1 MTLNDWHKILDD
13 LNEPVKIYVENPV
26 RKPSETTVKQIEN
39 TNLKLYI
46 QWTDMDAS
54 VYSKLLSSIDFDLV
68 FPFVIKVRVGLQSN
82 LDKFI
87 PNSPTKTPVRK
98 KTTEQKETIEK
109 SPQKSIVSLTNDDSG
124 KSIQLKECCVRI
136 PLLEFDENGEV
147 IQNHIKRYKRKHSS
161 ILTDEI
167 QPVKI
172 TSKINDQPNDSFTC
186 TSSSTPLV
194 RNFGVALKQIQNE
207 VRGAFRRGTTE
218 KEVKRL
224 TNRLTTTPRT
234 STDRKSRS
242 QFNPRIRLLKL
253 PENVSRLNKSKK
265 LKQKNTGKKT
275 GKTKSTIIKKPKPKA
290 KSVANESELF
300 ESPIEIQKQKKPTTK
315 ANGKKSSS
323 SAPVP
328 VPVHQTIVKLEER

>member
-13 LNEPVKIYVENPV
+13 LTEPVKGYVENPC
-26 RKPSETTVKQIEN
+26 RQPSETVKQIDN
-39 TNLKLYI
+39 TNLELHI
-46 QWTDMDAS
+46 QWTNMDAS
-54 VYSKLLSSIDFDLV
+54 VYSKLLSIDFDLV
-68 FPFVIKVRVGLQSN
+68 FPFVIKVRVGLRSN

-87 PNSPTKTPVRK
+87 PSSPTKTPIRK
-98 KTTEQKETIEK
+98 KISQRKKTIEK
-109 SPQKSIVSLTNDDSG
+109 SPQKSIGSLANDDSG

-147 IQNHIKRYKRKHSS
+147 IQNHIMRYKRKHSS

-167 QPVKI
+167 QPVKN
-172 TSKINDQPNDSFTC
+172 TPKPNDQSNDLFMC

-207 VRGAFRRGTTE
+207 VRGAFRRGSTE
-218 KEVKRL
+218 KQVKRL

-234 STDRKSRS
+234 SNDRKSGS

-275 GKTKSTIIKKPKPKA
+275 GKTKSTTIKKPKPKA

-300 ESPIEIQKQKKPTTK
+300 ENPIEIQKTKKTTTK
-315 ANGKKSSS
+315 ANGKKSASPAP
-323 SAPVP
+323 APVP
-328 VPVHQTIVKLEER
+328 QTIVKVEER